1 MTLSEHFRKN
11 FVLAVPVII
20 GQLGHIMVVVA
31 DTMMVGRVGVIP
43 LAAATFASTFLN
55 VLMVFG
61 IGVSY
66 AMTPLVAATPREDKK
81 TLLTYLEGGFIL
93 NFLLSI
99 GLTLI
104 GVVAA
109 HFLGYF
115 GQDQQVAAEAYPYLI
130 IVSTSL
136 IPLMIFQTFRQYS
149 EGLSDTF
156 WPMVVSIVAN
166 LINIFFNY
174 LLIYGNWGFPALGL
188 AGAGY
193 ATLISRM
200 LMPFFM
206 IWLLRHKI
214 PRVRWVFNFDVIKR
228 MLKIGLPSGFQ
239 YLFEVV
245 AFAGSAVMIG
255 WISPQAQAAHQIAIN
270 MASVSFMCALG
281 LSSAATIRVGNQMG
295 LRNKQDL
302 RLAGY
307 TSLLSVLI
315 VMSTSALIFIVLRD
329 QLVSLYIDDAEV
341 RTIAT
346 RLLIIAAAFQL
357 SDGLQAVG
365 LGILRGLQDVKIPTL
380 ITFVAYWVVAIPL
393 GYLLGFTFHLGVDGV
408 WYALSFGLTIAA
420 AFHFIRFTRLVSQTP
435 F

>member
-1 MTLSEHFRKN
+1 MTLGEHFRKN

-66 AMTPLVAATPREDKK
+66 AITPLVAATPREDKR

-115 GQDQQVAAEAYPYLI
+115 GQDERVAAEAYSYLI

-193 ATLISRM
+193 ATLISRVM
-200 LMPFFM
+200 MPFFM

-214 PRVRWVFNFDVIKR
+214 PRVKWVFNFEVIKR

-281 LSSAATIRVGNQMG
+281 LSSAATIRVSNQLG

-329 QLVSLYIDDAEV
+329 QLVSLYIDDTEV
-341 RTIAT
+341 KTIAT

-365 LGILRGLQDVKIPTL
+365 LGILRGLQDVKIPTI

-393 GYLLGFTFHLGVDGV
+393 GYWLGFTMNLGVDGV

-420 AFHFIRFTRLVSQTP
+420 VFHFIRFRKQVSQIR